1 MTHPLMVIILSQNNI
16 VIPEFFNFTLRN
28 SVICKR
34 GTLEKSFL
42 CFFHFFKKS
51 PLLDYRRE
59 EMLMSIGFNLKYS
72 EGYEDLPHWDQFV
85 KVLESARGR
94 KNMFIFRV
102 ITALINELDLYEAD
116 SFQTLNAIEYW
127 ASERL
132 SEKAPAKN
140 RLSIPGKSPPLSDP
154 VNTNM
159 VSTVSVPTKKG
170 TRGG

>member
-1 MTHPLMVIILSQNNI
+1 
-16 VIPEFFNFTLRN
+16 
-28 SVICKR
+28 
-34 GTLEKSFL
+34 
-42 CFFHFFKKS
+42 
-51 PLLDYRRE
+51 
-59 EMLMSIGFNLKYS
+59 MSIGFNLKYS